1 MINLS
6 QRTWIEITDGGEHA
20 TTVNGNGVNRGME
33 DILAVAK
40 GIGLNSAKAKKTAA
54 NIKECVAEM
63 LVPTLA

>member
-40 GIGLNSAKAKKTAA
+40 GIGLNSV
-54 NIKECVAEM
+54 C
-63 LVPTLA
+63 